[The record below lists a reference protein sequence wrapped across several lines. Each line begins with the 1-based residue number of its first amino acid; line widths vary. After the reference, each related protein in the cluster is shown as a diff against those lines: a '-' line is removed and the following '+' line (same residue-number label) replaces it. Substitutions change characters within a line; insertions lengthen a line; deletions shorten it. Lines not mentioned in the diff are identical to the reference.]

1 MILTHELG
9 HYITARIFDTHIL
22 EFSVGMGPRLLK
34 KKSKKTGIIYSLRL
48 LPIGG
53 FVQMVGE
60 NGDTSLTEEEKARY
74 RDQTGEEIPEND
86 PRALSKKPIWQR
98 MIIIAAGG
106 VTNILIGIILTFAMV
121 LSMPALGS
129 TVVAEFAENA
139 TSNAGETA
147 LMKDDIILKINSTR
161 VSTHMMLAYQIMHDG
176 DRPVDITVVRG
187 AELIY
192 NDEGEYVSYAG
203 GEKLVLEGV
212 TFPGAFAEGID
223 ASFGDMD
230 FSVYRIEKSA
240 GVCFSQSA
248 EYSRMMVKTV
258 WDSLFDLIRGR
269 YGIEALSGPV
279 GVSSEIG
286 TAAKGGPSSLLYI
299 IVLLSVNLGI
309 INLLP
314 VPALDGGHLL
324 FLLIELIRRKPID
337 PELKGKIN
345 GIALMLLFALAIF
358 IMFKDIVGLFR

>member
-1 MILTHELG
+1 
-9 HYITARIFDTHIL
+9 
-22 EFSVGMGPRLLK
+22 
-34 KKSKKTGIIYSLRL
+34 
-48 LPIGG
+48 
-53 FVQMVGE
+53 MVGE
-60 NGDTSLTEEEKARY
+60 NGDVTLTEEERARY
-74 RDQTGEEIPEND
+74 RDQTGEEILPDD

-129 TVVAEFAENA
+129 TVVAEFAESA
-139 TSNAGETA
+139 ASNVGEQA
-147 LMKDDIILKINSTR
+147 LMKDDIILKINDTR

-176 DRPVDITVVRG
+176 DKPVNITVVRG

-192 NDEGEYVSYAG
+192 NEEGEYVSYSG
-203 GEKLVLEGV
+203 GEEIILTGVEFPKIGGEGV
-212 TFPGAFAEGID
+212 DEALKDSD
-223 ASFGDMD
+223 AAFGDMD

-258 WDSLFDLIRGR
+258 WDSIFDLIRGR
-269 YGIEALSGPV
+269 YGVEALSGPV

-314 VPALDGGHLL
+314 IPALDGGHLL
-324 FLLIELIRRKPID
+324 FLFIELIRRKPID